1 MQSRNA
7 GYTLAEILV
16 VMVLLG
22 VIGGTLTRLQ
32 ISQSRFVSQQDAAR
46 EARAASRSGLNA
58 LGSRLRMVEVS
69 GGMVSAAPRDLTMRV
84 PYAFGMICGN
94 IGAVTTVSLLP
105 IDSVTV
111 AAATLSG
118 WAWRNGGGSYT
129 YQEFGVTMNPDAG
142 AACAAESISTLNGG
156 QTLALTPQVIV
167 PAGTPIFLFQRERY
181 QFTSSAVLPGRTG
194 LWLTVGSATPEEL
207 AAPFDSTARF
217 RFYVLDAD
225 TAQDAPPT
233 PVTDIR
239 GLALVLSGSSELI
252 PQGSSS
258 TKTHELS
265 AAVFFKNRTN

>member
-7 GYTLAEILV
+7 GYTLAEIMVVTLLV
-16 VMVLLG
+16 GL
-22 VIGGTLTRLQ
+22 IGAALTRLQ
-32 ISQSRFVSQQDAAR
+32 VSQSRFVSQQDARR
-46 EARAASRSGLNA
+46 EARVASRSGLNA
-58 LGSRLRMVEVS
+58 LGARFRMVDVS

-84 PYAFGMICGN
+84 PYAFGIICGN
-94 IGAVTTVSLLP
+94 GAGITTVSLLP

-111 AAATLSG
+111 ASGSLSG
-118 WAWRNGGGSYT
+118 WAWRNGGGTYT
-129 YQEFGVTMNPDAG
+129 YQEFGVTVSPTG
-142 AACAAESISTLNGG
+142 STICTAESITTLYGG
-156 QTLALTPQVIV
+156 QTLALTPQVTA

-258 TKTHELS
+258 PTTHELM